1 MKILIVTDAWHPQV
15 NGVVTTLSNVTKELI
30 KAGHQVD
37 IVEPS
42 LFKSIPLIGYSEIKI
57 AIETNQLKKYIL
69 NETYD
74 CIHIS
79 TEGPL
84 GLTARILCKKHKKQF
99 TTAIHTKFPEY
110 LKARINFPIEIT
122 YSYLKWFHNGAT
134 NTLVNTISQ
143 KDELIQR
150 GFKNLNTWSRAID
163 LDIFKPRTSP
173 VDYDYLLYVGRVS
186 IEKSIEDFLKIKSNL
201 RKVVIGKGPQLS
213 ALKRKYPDAFFLGY
227 KYKEDLA
234 QWYSGASCFVFPSK
248 TDTYGIVMIE
258 SLACG
263 TPVAAYPVTG
273 PIDVIQNNLNG
284 YLSDDL
290 EYAVQKAIKVNSN
303 SCVSFAKKHSWKKVT
318 NQFLEALIPNRNNKD
333 IAA

>member
-1 MKILIVTDAWHPQV
+1 MKILIITDAWHPQV
-15 NGVVTTLSNVTKELI
+15 NGVVTTLLYVTKELT
-30 KAGHQVD
+30 KAGYQVD

-42 LFKSIPLIGYSEIKI
+42 LFKSIPLVGYSEINI
-57 AIETNQLKKYIL
+57 VIETNQLKNFIL
-69 NETYD
+69 DKTYD

-84 GLTARILCKKHKKQF
+84 GFRARTLCRKYKIKF

-110 LKARINFPIEIT
+110 LNARINFPIEIT
-122 YSYLKWFHNGAT
+122 YSYLKWFHSGAS
-134 NTLVNTISQ
+134 NTLVNTSSQ
-143 KDELIQR
+143 KRELTQR
-150 GFKNLNTWSRAID
+150 GFKNLKTWSRAID

-186 IEKSIEDFLKIKSNL
+186 HEKSIEDFLKIKSHL
-201 RKVVIGKGPQLS
+201 KKVVIGKGPQLS
-213 ALKRKYPDAFFLGY
+213 QLKSKYPEVLFLGY

-273 PIDVIQNNLNG
+273 PIDVILNNLNG

-290 EYAVQKAIKVNSN
+290 EYAIQKAIKVNSN
-303 SCVSFAKKHSWKKVT
+303 SCISFAKKHSWKKVT
-318 NQFLEALIPNRNNKD
+318 NQFLEALSPIKNKKE

>member
-15 NGVVTTLSNVTKELI
+15 NGVVTTLFNVIKELT

-42 LFKSIPLIGYSEIKI
+42 LFKSIPLVGYSEIKI

-74 CIHIS
+74 CIHIA

-84 GLTARILCKKHKKQF
+84 GLRARMLCRKHKKKF
-99 TTAIHTKFPEY
+99 TTAMHTKFAEY
-110 LKARINFPIEIT
+110 LRARINFPIEIT
-122 YSYLKWFHNGAT
+122 YSYLKWFHSGAT
-134 NTLVNTISQ
+134 ITLVNTSSQ

-150 GFKNLNTWSRAID
+150 GFKNLKTWSRAID

-186 IEKSIEDFLKIKSNL
+186 HEKSIEDFLKIKSHL
-201 RKVVIGKGPQLS
+201 KKVVIGKGPQLS
-213 ALKRKYPDAFFLGY
+213 QLKNKYPDAVFLGY

-263 TPVAAYPVTG
+263 TPIAAYPVTG
-273 PIDVIQNNLNG
+273 PIDIIQNNLNG

-290 EYAVQKAIKVNSN
+290 EYAIQKAIKVNSN
-303 SCVSFAKKHSWKKVT
+303 SCVSFAKKHSWKKVS
-318 NQFLEALIPNRNNKD
+318 NQFLEALTPQRNKKD

>member
-122 YSYLKWFHNGAT
+122 YSYLKWFHNGAA

-150 GFKNLNTWSRAID
+150 GFENLKTWSRAID

-213 ALKRKYPDAFFLGY
+213 ELKRKYPDALFLGY

-234 QWYSGASCFVFPSK
+234 QWYSGA
-248 TDTYGIVMIE
+248 
-258 SLACG
+258 
-263 TPVAAYPVTG
+263 
-273 PIDVIQNNLNG
+273 
-284 YLSDDL
+284 
-290 EYAVQKAIKVNSN
+290 
-303 SCVSFAKKHSWKKVT
+303 
-318 NQFLEALIPNRNNKD
+318 
-333 IAA
+333 

>member
-15 NGVVTTLSNVTKELI
+15 NGVVTTLSNINKELI

-42 LFKSIPLIGYSEIKI
+42 LFKSIPLVGYSEIKI

-84 GLTARILCKKHKKQF
+84 GFKARILCRKHKKEF

-122 YSYLKWFHNGAT
+122 YSYLKWFHGGAI

-143 KDELIQR
+143 KDELVQR
-150 GFKNLNTWSRAID
+150 GFNNLKTWGRAID
-163 LDIFKPRTSP
+163 LDIFRPRSSP

-186 IEKSIEDFLKIKSNL
+186 HEKSIEDFLEIKSNL
-201 RKVVIGKGPQLS
+201 KKVVIGKGPQLS
-213 ALKRKYPDAFFLGY
+213 QLKKKYPDALFLGY
-227 KYKEDLA
+227 KYKDDLA

-248 TDTYGIVMIE
+248 SDTYGIVMIE

-284 YLSDDL
+284 YLSEDL
-290 EYAVQKAIKVNSN
+290 EYAIQKAIKVNSN

-318 NQFLEALIPNRNNKD
+318 NQFLETLTPQRNKKD

>member
-1 MKILIVTDAWHPQV
+1 MKILIITDAWHPQV
-15 NGVVTTLSNVTKELI
+15 NGVVTTLSNVTKELA
-30 KAGHQVD
+30 KAGYQAD

-42 LFKSIPLIGYSEIKI
+42 LFKSIPLPGYHEINI
-57 AIETNQLKKYIL
+57 AIETNQLKNFIL
-69 NETYD
+69 DETYD
-74 CIHIS
+74 AIHIA

-84 GLTARILCKKHKKQF
+84 GLRARILCKKHKIKF

-110 LKARINFPIEIT
+110 LKARISFPIEIT
-122 YSYLKWFHNGAT
+122 YSYLKWFHSGAT
-134 NTLVNTISQ
+134 ITLVNTSSQ

-150 GFKNLNTWSRAID
+150 GFKNLKTWSRAID

-186 IEKSIEDFLKIKSNL
+186 HEKSIEDFLKIKSHL
-201 RKVVIGKGPQLS
+201 KKVVIGKGPQLS
-213 ALKRKYPDAFFLGY
+213 QLKNKYPDSVFLGY

-263 TPVAAYPVTG
+263 TPIAAYPVTG
-273 PIDVIQNNLNG
+273 PIDIIQNNLNG

-290 EYAVQKAIKVNSN
+290 EYAIQKAIKVNSN

-318 NQFLEALIPNRNNKD
+318 NQFLEALTPHRNKKD

>member
-30 KAGHQVD
+30 KAGHRVD

-42 LFKSIPLIGYSEIKI
+42 LFKTIPLVGYSEIKI
-57 AIETNQLKKYIL
+57 AIETNRLKKYIL

-84 GLTARILCKKHKKQF
+84 GLTARILCRKYKKEF

-110 LKARINFPIEIT
+110 LKERINFPIEIT
-122 YSYLKWFHNGAT
+122 YSYLKWFHNGAA

-150 GFKNLNTWSRAID
+150 GFEHLRTWGRAID

-186 IEKSIEDFLKIKSNL
+186 HEKSIEDFLKIKSHL
-201 RKVVIGKGPQLS
+201 KKVIIGKGPQLS
-213 ALKRKYPDAFFLGY
+213 QLKSKYPDALFLGY

-248 TDTYGIVMIE
+248 SDTYGIVMIE

-290 EYAVQKAIKVNSN
+290 EYAIQKAIKVNSN
-303 SCVSFAKKHSWKKVT
+303 SCVSFAKKHSWKKVA
-318 NQFLEALIPNRNNKD
+318 NQFLEALYLNRNNKD

>member
-42 LFKSIPLIGYSEIKI
+42 LFKSIPLVGYSEIKI

-84 GLTARILCKKHKKQF
+84 GLRARILCRKHKKQF

-122 YSYLKWFHNGAT
+122 YSYLKWFHGGAIK
-134 NTLVNTISQ
+134 TLVNTTSQ
-143 KDELIQR
+143 KDELIER
-150 GFKNLNTWSRAID
+150 GFKNLKTWSRAID

-186 IEKSIEDFLKIKSNL
+186 HEKSIEDFLKIKSHL
-201 RKVVIGKGPQLS
+201 KKVVIGKGPQLS
-213 ALKRKYPDAFFLGY
+213 ELERKYPEVLFLGY
-227 KYKEDLA
+227 KYKDDLA

-248 TDTYGIVMIE
+248 TDTFGIVMIE

-273 PIDVIQNNLNG
+273 PIDLIQNNLNG
-284 YLSDDL
+284 YVSNDL
-290 EYAVQKAIKVNSN
+290 EYAIQKAVKVNSN
-303 SCVSFAKKHSWKKVT
+303 SCISFAKKHSWKKVAI
-318 NQFLEALIPNRNNKD
+318 QFMEALSPSRNKKD
-333 IAA
+333 VAA

>member
-15 NGVVTTLSNVTKELI
+15 NGVVTTLSNINKELI

-42 LFKSIPLIGYSEIKI
+42 LFKSIPLVGYSEIKI

-84 GLTARILCKKHKKQF
+84 GFKARILCRKHKKEF

-122 YSYLKWFHNGAT
+122 YSYLKWFHGGAI

-143 KDELIQR
+143 KDELVQR
-150 GFKNLNTWSRAID
+150 GFNNLKTWGRAID
-163 LDIFKPRTSP
+163 LDIFRPRSSP

-186 IEKSIEDFLKIKSNL
+186 HEKSIEDFLEIKSNL
-201 RKVVIGKGPQLS
+201 KKVVIGKGPQLS
-213 ALKRKYPDAFFLGY
+213 QLKKKYPDALFLGY
-227 KYKEDLA
+227 KYKDDLA

-248 TDTYGIVMIE
+248 SDTYGIVMIE

-273 PIDVIQNNLNG
+273 PVDVIQNNLNG
-284 YLSDDL
+284 YLSEDL
-290 EYAVQKAIKVNSN
+290 EYAIQKAIKVNSN

-318 NQFLEALIPNRNNKD
+318 NQFLETLTPQRNKKD

>member
-30 KAGHQVD
+30 KAGHEVD

-74 CIHIS
+74 FIHIS

-84 GLTARILCKKHKKQF
+84 GFRARALCRKHKILF

-110 LKARINFPIEIT
+110 LKARINLPIEIT
-122 YSYLKWFHNGAT
+122 YSYLKWFHSGAT
-134 NTLVNTISQ
+134 KTLVNTISQ

-150 GFKNLNTWSRAID
+150 GFKNLETWSRAID
-163 LDIFKPRTSP
+163 LDIFKPRPSP

-186 IEKSIEDFLKIKSNL
+186 HEKSIEDFLKIKSHL
-201 RKVVIGKGPQLS
+201 KKVVIGKGPQLS
-213 ALKRKYPDAFFLGY
+213 ELERKYPEVLFLGY
-227 KYKEDLA
+227 KYKDDLA

-248 TDTYGIVMIE
+248 TDTFGIVMIE

-273 PIDVIQNNLNG
+273 PIDLIQNNLNG
-284 YLSDDL
+284 YVSNDL
-290 EYAVQKAIKVNSN
+290 EYAIQKAVKVNSN
-303 SCVSFAKKHSWKKVT
+303 SCISFAKKHSWKKVAI
-318 NQFLEALIPNRNNKD
+318 QFMEALIPARNKKD
-333 IAA
+333 VAA

>member
-69 NETYD
+69 DETYD

-122 YSYLKWFHNGAT
+122 YSYLKWFHNGAA

-143 KDELIQR
+143 KNELIQR

-284 YLSDDL
+284 YLSDDI

-318 NQFLEALIPNRNNKD
+318 NQFLEALTPNRNNKD

>member
-15 NGVVTTLSNVTKELI
+15 NGVVTTLSNVKKELI
-30 KAGHQVD
+30 NAGHQVD

-42 LFKSIPLIGYSEIKI
+42 LFKTIPLIGYSEINIVINAKR
-57 AIETNQLKKYIL
+57 LKQYIL
-69 NETYD
+69 DNSYD

-84 GLTARILCKKHKKQF
+84 GLKARLLCSKNNIDF

-122 YSYLKWFHNGAT
+122 YSYLKWFHSGAI
-134 NTLVNTISQ
+134 NTLVNTSSQ
-143 KDELIQR
+143 KHELIQR
-150 GFKNLNTWSRAID
+150 GFKNLKTWGRAID

-186 IEKSIEDFLKIKSNL
+186 HEKSIEDFLKIKSHL
-201 RKVVIGKGPQLS
+201 KKVVIGKGPQLS
-213 ALKRKYPDAFFLGY
+213 QLKSKYPDVLFLGY

-273 PIDVIQNNLNG
+273 PIDVILNNLNG

-290 EYAVQKAIKVNSN
+290 EYAIQKAIKVNSN
-303 SCVSFAKKHSWKKVT
+303 SCISFAKKHSWKKVT
-318 NQFLEALIPNRNNKD
+318 NQLLEALIPIKNKKE

>member
-1 MKILIVTDAWHPQV
+1 MKILIVTDAWHPQI

-69 NETYD
+69 DETYD

-84 GLTARILCKKHKKQF
+84 GLSAIILCKKHKKQF

-122 YSYLKWFHNGAT
+122 YSYLKWFHNGAA

-186 IEKSIEDFLKIKSNL
+186 IEKSIEDFLKIKSKL
-201 RKVVIGKGPQLS
+201 RKVVIGKGPQL
-213 ALKRKYPDAFFLGY
+213 AELKRKYPDALFLGY

-318 NQFLEALIPNRNNKD
+318 NQFLEALTPNRNNKD

>member
-1 MKILIVTDAWHPQV
+1 MKILIITDAWHPQV
-15 NGVVTTLSNVTKELI
+15 NGVVTTLSNVTEELTR
-30 KAGHQVD
+30 AGYQVD

-42 LFKSIPLIGYSEIKI
+42 LFKSIPLVGYSEINL
-57 AIETNQLKKYIL
+57 AIETNELKNFIL
-69 NETYD
+69 DETYD
-74 CIHIS
+74 FIHIS

-84 GLTARILCKKHKKQF
+84 GFRARTLCRKHKIKF

-122 YSYLKWFHNGAT
+122 YSYLKWFHSGAT
-134 NTLVNTISQ
+134 NTLVNTTSQ

-150 GFKNLNTWSRAID
+150 GFKNLKTWSRAID
-163 LDIFKPRTSP
+163 LDIFKPRPSP
-173 VDYDYLLYVGRVS
+173 LDYDYLLYVGRVS
-186 IEKSIEDFLKIKSNL
+186 HEKSIEDFLKIKSHL
-201 RKVVIGKGPQLS
+201 KKVVIGEGPQLS
-213 ALKRKYPDAFFLGY
+213 KLKTKYPDALFLGY

-248 TDTYGIVMIE
+248 SDTYGIVMIE

-284 YLSDDL
+284 YLSDNL
-290 EYAVQKAIKVNSN
+290 EYAIQKATKVSSK

-318 NQFLEALIPNRNNKD
+318 NQFLDALSPKRNKKD

>member
-30 KAGHQVD
+30 KGGHQVD

-42 LFKSIPLIGYSEIKI
+42 LFKSIPLVGYSEIKI
-57 AIETNQLKKYIL
+57 AINTNELKKYIL
-69 NETYD
+69 NKTYD

-84 GLTARILCKKHKKQF
+84 GLRARMLCSKHKILF

-110 LKARINFPIEIT
+110 LKVKINFPIEIT
-122 YSYLKWFHNGAT
+122 YRFLKWFHSGAT

-143 KDELIQR
+143 KDELTQR
-150 GFKNLNTWSRAID
+150 GFENLKTWSRAID
-163 LDIFKPRTSP
+163 LEVFKPRTSP

-186 IEKSIEDFLKIKSNL
+186 HEKSIDDFLKTKSHL
-201 RKVVIGKGPQLS
+201 KKVVIGEGPQLPE
-213 ALKRKYPDAFFLGY
+213 LKRKYPEVLFLGY

-248 TDTYGIVMIE
+248 TDTFGIVMIE

-290 EYAVQKAIKVNSN
+290 DYAIERAIKVNSN
-303 SCVSFAKKHSWKKVT
+303 SCIDFAKKYSWRKVA
-318 NQFLEALIPNRNNKD
+318 NEFLEALTPIKNNKD

>member
-1 MKILIVTDAWHPQV
+1 MKILIVTDAWHPQI
-15 NGVVTTLSNVTKELI
+15 NGVVTTLYNVTKELI

-69 NETYD
+69 DETYD

-122 YSYLKWFHNGAT
+122 YSYLKWFHNGAA

-186 IEKSIEDFLKIKSNL
+186 IEKSIEDFLKIKSKL
-201 RKVVIGKGPQLS
+201 RKVVIGKGPQL
-213 ALKRKYPDAFFLGY
+213 AELKRKYPDALFLGY

-290 EYAVQKAIKVNSN
+290 EYAIQKAIKVSSN

-318 NQFLEALIPNRNNKD
+318 NQFLEVLTPQRNKKD

>member
-15 NGVVTTLSNVTKELI
+15 NGVVTTLSNINKELI

-42 LFKSIPLIGYSEIKI
+42 LFKSIPLVGYSEIKI

-84 GLTARILCKKHKKQF
+84 GFKARMLCRKHKKEF

-122 YSYLKWFHNGAT
+122 YSYLKWFHGGAI

-143 KDELIQR
+143 KDELVQR
-150 GFKNLNTWSRAID
+150 GFNNLKTWGRAID
-163 LDIFKPRTSP
+163 LDIFRPRSSP

-186 IEKSIEDFLKIKSNL
+186 HEKSIEDFLEIKSNL
-201 RKVVIGKGPQLS
+201 KKVVIGKGPQLS
-213 ALKRKYPDAFFLGY
+213 QLKKKYPDALFLGY
-227 KYKEDLA
+227 KYKDDLA

-248 TDTYGIVMIE
+248 SDTYGIVMIE

-284 YLSDDL
+284 YLSEDL
-290 EYAVQKAIKVNSN
+290 EYAIQKAIMVTSN

-318 NQFLEALIPNRNNKD
+318 NQFLETLNPQRNKKD

>member
-15 NGVVTTLSNVTKELI
+15 NGVVTTLSNINKELI

-84 GLTARILCKKHKKQF
+84 GFKARILCRKHKKEF

-122 YSYLKWFHNGAT
+122 YSYLKWFHGGAI

-143 KDELIQR
+143 KDELVQR
-150 GFKNLNTWSRAID
+150 GFNNLKTWGRAID
-163 LDIFKPRTSP
+163 LDIFRPRSSP

-186 IEKSIEDFLKIKSNL
+186 HEKSIEDFLEIKSNL
-201 RKVVIGKGPQLS
+201 KKVVIGKGPQLS
-213 ALKRKYPDAFFLGY
+213 QLKKKYPDALFLGY
-227 KYKEDLA
+227 KYKDDLA

-248 TDTYGIVMIE
+248 SDTYGIVMIE

-284 YLSDDL
+284 YLSEDL
-290 EYAVQKAIKVNSN
+290 EYAIQKAIMVTSN

-318 NQFLEALIPNRNNKD
+318 NQFLETLTPQRNKKD

>member
-1 MKILIVTDAWHPQV
+1 MKILIVTDAWHPQI

-74 CIHIS
+74 YIHIS

-122 YSYLKWFHNGAT
+122 YSYLKWFHGGAI

-143 KDELIQR
+143 KDELVQR
-150 GFKNLNTWSRAID
+150 GFNNLKTWGRAID
-163 LDIFKPRTSP
+163 LDIFRPRSSP

-186 IEKSIEDFLKIKSNL
+186 HEKSIEDFLEIKSNL
-201 RKVVIGKGPQLS
+201 KKVVIGKGPQLS
-213 ALKRKYPDAFFLGY
+213 QLKKKYPDALFLGY
-227 KYKEDLA
+227 KYKDDLA

-248 TDTYGIVMIE
+248 SDTYGIVMIE

-284 YLSDDL
+284 YLSEDL
-290 EYAVQKAIKVNSN
+290 EYAIQKAIKVTSN

-318 NQFLEALIPNRNNKD
+318 NQFLETLTPQRNKKD